1 MHILD
6 LFEKIRATNKK
17 SEKIAILSAN
27 KDLPHLKDVIYLAH
41 SPRVKFYIKAIPD
54 YKSSEPWSPALNPNF
69 NFSLSRLKDIQ
80 DRITTGS
87 EAIKRLK
94 EILEVVSPQHA
105 EIIKLIIGKD
115 LKIGM
120 DSSINE
126 VFPGLI
132 EESPYQGASSYSKS
146 KFLKLF
152 ENAKKDDAY
161 PYVVSQIKA
170 DGTYRNAILS
180 DGDIILE
187 SRQGE
192 LSYFPEDIPLYN
204 DLYEIMG
211 IFQNHVVTGE
221 LVLSCE
227 PDRPKANGIITSIM
241 KYYQD
246 LMVRPEKESIAIL
259 KKFEEKHGEID
270 KYLQALEMHVWDL
283 IPADDFVNGS
293 CNTPYETRF
302 DQISCAISELY
313 LSHVSHVK
321 VVETRHAQTPEQALE
336 HYSSAQARGLEG
348 TIVKSASAGWKSG
361 KPTYQVKLKLE
372 MELDLKIVG
381 FKYGTPG
388 TKNEDWISVIE
399 LESSCGKLSTA
410 PGGMKEDLMK
420 YVTANMDKLK
430 GTIVS
435 IKCNGITNTAKGYST
450 MHPSI
455 VELRTDKKI
464 ANSLDECLE
473 IEKSVKTLT
482 K

>member
-17 SEKIAILSAN
+17 SEKIALLSAN
-27 KDLPHLKDVIYLAH
+27 KDLPFLEKVIYLAH
-41 SPRVKFYIKAIPD
+41 SPRVKFYIKAIPT
-54 YKSSEPWSPALNPNF
+54 YKPSESLTGF
-69 NFSLSRLKDIQ
+69 NIGFAIKGLRDIQ
-80 DRITTGS
+80 DRIITGS
-87 EAIKRLK
+87 EAIKRL
-94 EILEVVSPQHA
+94 EGMLECLLPQDAQILE
-105 EIIKLIIGKD
+105 LIIGKN

-126 VFPGLI
+126 VYPGLI

-161 PYVVSQIKA
+161 PYVISQIKA

-180 DGDIILE
+180 NGDIILE

-192 LSYFPEDIPLYN
+192 LSYFPEGIPLYD
-204 DLYEIMG
+204 DLREIMG
-211 IFQNHVVTGE
+211 IYNQHVVTGE

-246 LMVRPEKESIAIL
+246 LESRSDKENAVIL
-259 KKFEEKHGEID
+259 KKFEEKHGSMHD
-270 KYLQALEMHVWDL
+270 YLQTLEIHVWDL

-302 DQISCAISELY
+302 DQISWAISELY
-313 LSHVSHVK
+313 LSHIK
-321 VVETRHAQTPEQALE
+321 IVETKHVQTPEQALE
-336 HYSSAQARGLEG
+336 HYTSAQARGLEG

-372 MELDLKIVG
+372 MELDLMIVG

-388 TKNEDWISVIE
+388 TKNEDWISVLE

-420 YVTANMDKLK
+420 YITANMDKLK
-430 GTIVS
+430 ETIVS

-464 ANSLDECLE
+464 ANSLEECLE

>member
-6 LFEKIRATNKK
+6 LLEKIRATNKK
-17 SEKIAILSAN
+17 SEKIALLSAN
-27 KDLPHLKDVIYLAH
+27 KDLPFLKKVIYLAH
-41 SPRVKFYIKAIPD
+41 SPRVKFYIKAIPTYECLEIPAFSNID
-54 YKSSEPWSPALNPNF
+54 FALKSLENIQNRVITGSAAIE
-69 NFSLSRLKDIQ
+69 RLKDTLSILSSQ
-80 DRITTGS
+80 D
-87 EAIKRLK
+87 
-94 EILEVVSPQHA
+94 A
-105 EIIKLIIGKD
+105 EIIKLIIGKN

-126 VFPGLI
+126 VYPGLI
-132 EESPYQGASSYSKS
+132 EESPYQGASSYSKA

-152 ENAKKDDAY
+152 ENARKDDDY
-161 PYVVSQIKA
+161 PYVISQIKA

-192 LSYFPEDIPLYN
+192 LSYFPEDIPLYD
-204 DLYEIMG
+204 DLHEIMG
-211 IFQNHVVTGE
+211 IFNQHVVTGE

-241 KYYQD
+241 KYCQD
-246 LMVRPEKESIAIL
+246 LESRPDKENSDIL
-259 KKFEEKHGEID
+259 KKFEEKHGNMGV
-270 KYLQALEMHVWDL
+270 YLQALEMHVWDL
-283 IPADDFVNGS
+283 IPADNFVNGS

-302 DQISCAISELY
+302 DQISYAISELG
-313 LSHVSHVK
+313 LTHVK
-321 VVETRHAQTPEQALE
+321 VVETKHVQTPEQALE

-388 TKNEDWISVIE
+388 TKNEDWISVLE

-420 YVTANMDKLK
+420 YVTTNMDKLK
-430 GTIVS
+430 GTVVS
-435 IKCNGITNTAKGYST
+435 IKCNGITNTVKGYST

-464 ANSLDECLE
+464 ANSLEECLE

>member
-6 LFEKIRATNKK
+6 LFKKIRATNKK

-41 SPRVKFYIKAIPD
+41 SPRVKFYIKAIPT
-54 YKSSEPWSPALNPNF
+54 YKSSGIISGLVSNYD
-69 NFSLSRLKDIQ
+69 FSLKRLKDIQ
-80 DRITTGS
+80 DRVVTGS
-87 EAIKRLK
+87 EAVKRLK
-94 EILEVVSPQHA
+94 ELLETVSPEHA
-105 EIIKLIIGKD
+105 KVLELIIGKD

-132 EESPYQGASSYSKS
+132 EESPYQGASSYSAS

-161 PYVVSQIKA
+161 PYVISQIKA

-192 LSYFPEDIPLYN
+192 LSYFPEDIPLYS

-246 LMVRPEKESIAIL
+246 LEARPEKESIAIL

-283 IPADDFVNGS
+283 IPSDDFVNGICS
-293 CNTPYETRF
+293 NPYELRL
-302 DQISCAISELY
+302 DLISCAILGLA
-313 LSHVSHVK
+313 LSHIK
-321 VVETRHAQTPEQALE
+321 AVETRHVQTPEQALE

-388 TKNEDWISVIE
+388 TKNEDWISVLE

-410 PGGMKEDLMK
+410 PGGMKEDTMK
-420 YVTANMDKLK
+420 YVTANMDRLK

-464 ANSLDECLE
+464 ANSLEECLA

>member
-17 SEKIAILSAN
+17 SEKIALLSAN
-27 KDLPHLKDVIYLAH
+27 KDLPFLKDVIYLAH
-41 SPRVKFYIKAIPD
+41 SPRVKFYIRAIPA
-54 YKSSEPWSPALNPNF
+54 YKTGKRLGMDLSFALIY
-69 NFSLSRLKDIQ
+69 LKDI
-80 DRITTGS
+80 RSRAITGS
-87 EAIKRLK
+87 EAIERFK
-94 EILEVVSPQHA
+94 EILEATSLQDA
-105 EIIKLIIGKD
+105 EIIKLIIGKN

-126 VFPGLI
+126 VYPELI

-161 PYVVSQIKA
+161 PYVISQIKA

-192 LSYFPEDIPLYN
+192 LSYFPEGIPLYD
-204 DLYEIMG
+204 DLREIMG
-211 IFQNHVVTGE
+211 IYNQCVVTGE

-246 LMVRPEKESIAIL
+246 LESRPDKENFGIL
-259 KKFEEKHGEID
+259 KKFEEKHGNMGV
-270 KYLQALEMHVWDL
+270 YLQALEMHVWDL
-283 IPADDFVNGS
+283 IPADNFVNGS

-302 DQISCAISELY
+302 DQISYAISALG
-313 LSHVSHVK
+313 LTHVK
-321 VVETRHAQTPEQALE
+321 VVETKHVQTPEQALE

-388 TKNEDWISVIE
+388 TKNEDWISVLE

-464 ANSLDECLE
+464 ANSLEECLE

>member
-17 SEKIAILSAN
+17 SEKIALLSAN
-27 KDLPHLKDVIYLAH
+27 KNLPFLEKVIYLAH
-41 SPRVKFYIKAIPD
+41 SPRVKFYIKAIPA
-54 YKSSEPWSPALNPNF
+54 YQSSGITSGLVSNYD
-69 NFSLSRLKDIQ
+69 FSLKRLKDIQ
-80 DRITTGS
+80 DRVVTGS
-87 EAIKRLK
+87 EAIKSLK
-94 EILEVVSPQHA
+94 ELLETVSPEHA
-105 EIIKLIIGKD
+105 KVLELIIGKN

-126 VFPGLI
+126 VYPGLI

-152 ENAKKDDAY
+152 ENVKKDDAY
-161 PYVVSQIKA
+161 PYVISQIKA

-192 LSYFPEDIPLYN
+192 LSYFPEGIPLYY
-204 DLYEIMG
+204 DLREIMG
-211 IFQNHVVTGE
+211 IYNQCVVTGE

-246 LMVRPEKESIAIL
+246 LESRPDKENSGIL
-259 KKFEEKHGEID
+259 KKFEEKHGNMGV
-270 KYLQALEMHVWDL
+270 YLQALEMHVWDL
-283 IPADDFVNGS
+283 IPADNFVNGS

-302 DQISCAISELY
+302 DQISYAISALG
-313 LSHVSHVK
+313 LTHVK
-321 VVETRHAQTPEQALE
+321 VVETKHVQTPEQALE

-388 TKNEDWISVIE
+388 TKNEDWISVLE

-455 VELRTDKKI
+455 VELRTDKKT
-464 ANSLDECLE
+464 ANSLEECLA

>member
-1 MHILD
+1 MHILN

-17 SEKIAILSAN
+17 SEKIALLSAN
-27 KDLPHLKDVIYLAH
+27 KDLPYLENVIYFAH
-41 SPRVKFYIKAIPD
+41 SPRMKFYIKTIPA
-54 YKSSEPWSPALNPNF
+54 YISSTELTGPDLNFALR
-69 NFSLSRLKDIQ
+69 LLKDIYE
-80 DRITTGS
+80 RVSTGS
-87 EAIKRLK
+87 EAIRRLTDL
-94 EILEVVSPQHA
+94 LEALLPQDA

-126 VFPGLI
+126 VFPDLI

-152 ENAKKDDAY
+152 ENAKKDDDY

-211 IFQNHVVTGE
+211 MFQNHVVTGE

-246 LMVRPEKESIAIL
+246 SETRSDKENLIIL
-259 KKFEEKHGEID
+259 KKFEEKHGIMYT
-270 KYLQALEMHVWDL
+270 YLQALEMHVWDL
-283 IPADDFVNGS
+283 IPSDDFVNGICTS
-293 CNTPYETRF
+293 PYELRF
-302 DQISCAISELY
+302 DLISWSITALG
-313 LSHVSHVK
+313 LSHVK
-321 VVETRHAQTPEQALE
+321 VVETKHVQTPEQALE
-336 HYSSAQARGLEG
+336 HYISAQARGLEG

-388 TKNEDWISVIE
+388 TKNEDWISVLE

-435 IKCNGITNTAKGYST
+435 IKCNGTTNTAKGYST

-455 VELRTDKKI
+455 VELRFDKKI
-464 ANSLDECLE
+464 ANSLEECLE

>member
-17 SEKIAILSAN
+17 SEKIALLLAN
-27 KDLPHLKDVIYLAH
+27 KDLPFLKKVIYLAH
-41 SPRVKFYIKAIPD
+41 SPRVKFYIKAIPTYECSEILAFSNID
-54 YKSSEPWSPALNPNF
+54 FALKSLENIQNRVITGSAAIE
-69 NFSLSRLKDIQ
+69 RLKDTLSILSSQ
-80 DRITTGS
+80 D
-87 EAIKRLK
+87 
-94 EILEVVSPQHA
+94 A
-105 EIIKLIIGKD
+105 EIIKLIIGKN

-126 VFPGLI
+126 VYPGLI
-132 EESPYQGASSYSKS
+132 EESPYQGASSYSKA

-152 ENAKKDDAY
+152 ENAKKKDDVY
-161 PYVVSQIKA
+161 SYVISQIKA

-192 LSYFPEDIPLYN
+192 LSYFPEDTPLYD
-204 DLYEIMG
+204 DLREIMG
-211 IFQNHVVTGE
+211 IFNQCVVTGE

-246 LMVRPEKESIAIL
+246 LESRPDKENSGIL
-259 KKFEEKHGEID
+259 KKFEEKHGNMD
-270 KYLQALEMHVWDL
+270 VYLQALEMHVWDL

-293 CNTPYETRF
+293 CSTPYETRF
-302 DQISCAISELY
+302 DLISCAISALG
-313 LSHVSHVK
+313 LTHVK
-321 VVETRHAQTPEQALE
+321 VVETKHVQTPEQALE

-388 TKNEDWISVIE
+388 TKNEDWISVLE

-420 YVTANMDKLK
+420 YVTANMDTLK

>member
-17 SEKIAILSAN
+17 SEKIALLSAN
-27 KDLPHLKDVIYLAH
+27 KDLPFLKDLIYLAH
-41 SPRVKFYIKAIPD
+41 SPRIKFYIKAIPD
-54 YKSSEPWSPALNPNF
+54 YLPSEDLTGPDLAFALR
-69 NFSLSRLKDIQ
+69 LLKDIYK
-80 DRITTGS
+80 RVSTGS
-87 EAIKRLK
+87 EAIRRLAQL
-94 EILEVVSPQHA
+94 LELLLPKDA

-126 VFPGLI
+126 VYPGLI
-132 EESPYQGASSYSKS
+132 EESPYQGASSYSKA

-152 ENAKKDDAY
+152 ENAKKDDEAY
-161 PYVVSQIKA
+161 PYVISQIKA

-192 LSYFPEDIPLYN
+192 LSYFPEDIPLYD
-204 DLYEIMG
+204 DLYRIMEV
-211 IFQNHVVTGE
+211 FQNHVVTGE

-270 KYLQALEMHVWDL
+270 KYLQALEIHAWDL
-283 IPADDFVNGS
+283 ISADDFVNGS

-302 DQISCAISELY
+302 DLISCAISELC
-313 LSHVSHVK
+313 LSHIK
-321 VVETRHAQTPEQALE
+321 IVETKHVQTPEQALE
-336 HYSSAQARGLEG
+336 HYSSAQSRGLEG

-388 TKNEDWISVIE
+388 TKNEDWISVLE

-455 VELRTDKKI
+455 VELRTDKKT
-464 ANSLDECLE
+464 ANSLEECLA

>member
-17 SEKIAILSAN
+17 SEKIALLLAN
-27 KDLPHLKDVIYLAH
+27 KDLPFLKKVIYLAH
-41 SPRVKFYIKAIPD
+41 SPRVKFYIKAIPTYECSEILAFSNID
-54 YKSSEPWSPALNPNF
+54 FALKSLENIQNRVITGSAAIE
-69 NFSLSRLKDIQ
+69 RLKDTLSILSSQ
-80 DRITTGS
+80 D
-87 EAIKRLK
+87 
-94 EILEVVSPQHA
+94 A
-105 EIIKLIIGKD
+105 EIIKLIIGKN

-126 VFPGLI
+126 VFPDLM

-161 PYVVSQIKA
+161 PYVISQIKA

-192 LSYFPEDIPLYN
+192 LSYFPEGIPLYD
-204 DLYEIMG
+204 DLHEIMG
-211 IFQNHVVTGE
+211 IFNQYVVTGE

-246 LMVRPEKESIAIL
+246 LESRSGKENSGIL
-259 KKFEEKHGEID
+259 KKFEEKHGNMNV
-270 KYLQALEMHVWDL
+270 YLQALEMHVWDL

-302 DQISCAISELY
+302 DQISCAISELG
-313 LSHVSHVK
+313 LTHVK
-321 VVETRHAQTPEQALE
+321 VVETKHVQTPEQALE
-336 HYSSAQARGLEG
+336 HYSSAQVRGLEG

-388 TKNEDWISVIE
+388 TKNEDWISVLE

-455 VELRTDKKI
+455 VELRTDKKT
-464 ANSLDECLE
+464 ANSLEECLA

>member
-27 KDLPHLKDVIYLAH
+27 KDLPFLKDVIYLAH
-41 SPRVKFYIKAIPD
+41 SPRVKFYIKAIPT
-54 YKSSEPWSPALNPNF
+54 YWPSEDLTGPDLTFALR
-69 NFSLSRLKDIQ
+69 LLKDIYK
-80 DRITTGS
+80 RVSTGS
-87 EAIKRLK
+87 EAIRRLTDL
-94 EILEVVSPQHA
+94 LEALLHKDA

-132 EESPYQGASSYSKS
+132 EESSYQGASSYSKA

-152 ENAKKDDAY
+152 ENAEKDEAY
-161 PYVVSQIKA
+161 PYVISQIKA

-180 DGDIILE
+180 NGDIILE

-246 LMVRPEKESIAIL
+246 LGTRPEKESIAIL
-259 KKFEEKHGEID
+259 KKFEEKHGAMLA
-270 KYLQALEMHVWDL
+270 YLEALEMHVWDL

-293 CNTPYETRF
+293 CSNPYELRF
-302 DQISCAISELY
+302 DLIYSTIQELK
-313 LSHVSHVK
+313 LGHIRP
-321 VVETRHAQTPEQALE
+321 VETRNVQTPEKALE
-336 HYSSAQARGLEG
+336 HYYSAQARGLEG

-361 KPTYQVKLKLE
+361 KPIYQVKLKLE
-372 MELDLKIVG
+372 MELDLEIVG

-388 TKNEDWISVIE
+388 TKNEDWISVLE
-399 LESSCGKLSTA
+399 LKSSCGKLSTA

-420 YVTANMDKLK
+420 YVTANMDKLR

-435 IKCNGITNTAKGYST
+435 IKCNGVTQTDKGFST

-455 VELRTDKKI
+455 VELRADKKI
-464 ANSLDECLE
+464 ANSLEECLA
-473 IEKSVKTLT
+473 IEKAVKTLT

>member
-17 SEKIAILSAN
+17 SEKIALLSAN
-27 KDLPHLKDVIYLAH
+27 KDLPYLKDVIYLAH
-41 SPRVKFYIKAIPD
+41 SPRVKFYIKAIPA
-54 YKSSEPWSPALNPNF
+54 YQSSGITSGLVSNYD
-69 NFSLSRLKDIQ
+69 FSLKRLKDIQ
-80 DRITTGS
+80 DRVVTGS
-87 EAIKRLK
+87 EAIKSLK
-94 EILEVVSPQHA
+94 ELLETVSPEHA
-105 EIIKLIIGKD
+105 KVLELIIGKN

-126 VFPGLI
+126 VYPGLI

-161 PYVVSQIKA
+161 PYAISQIKA

-192 LSYFPEDIPLYN
+192 LSYFPEDIPLYY
-204 DLYEIMG
+204 DLREIMG
-211 IFQNHVVTGE
+211 IYNQCVVTGE

-246 LMVRPEKESIAIL
+246 LESRPDKENSGIL
-259 KKFEEKHGEID
+259 KKFEEKHGNMGV
-270 KYLQALEMHVWDL
+270 YLQALEMHVWDL
-283 IPADDFVNGS
+283 IPADNFVNGS

-302 DQISCAISELY
+302 DQISYAISALG
-313 LSHVSHVK
+313 LTHVK
-321 VVETRHAQTPEQALE
+321 VVETKHVQTPEQALE

-388 TKNEDWISVIE
+388 TKNEDWISVLE

-464 ANSLDECLE
+464 ANSLEECLA

>member
-6 LFEKIRATNKK
+6 LFNKIRATNKK
-17 SEKIAILSAN
+17 SEKIALLSAN
-27 KDLPHLKDVIYLAH
+27 KDLPYLKNVIYLAH
-41 SPRVKFYIKAIPD
+41 SPRVKFYIKAIPA
-54 YKSSEPWSPALNPNF
+54 YQSSGITSGLVSNYD
-69 NFSLSRLKDIQ
+69 FSLKKLKAIQ
-80 DRITTGS
+80 DRVVTGS
-87 EAIKRLK
+87 EAIKSFK
-94 EILEVVSPQHA
+94 ELLETVSPEHA
-105 EIIKLIIGKD
+105 KVLELIIGKN

-126 VFPGLI
+126 VYPGLI

-161 PYVVSQIKA
+161 PYVISQIKA

-192 LSYFPEDIPLYN
+192 LSYFPEGIPLYY
-204 DLYEIMG
+204 DLREIMG
-211 IFQNHVVTGE
+211 IYNQCVVTGE

-227 PDRPKANGIITSIM
+227 PDRPKANGIIMSIM

-246 LMVRPEKESIAIL
+246 LESRTDKENSGIL
-259 KKFEEKHGEID
+259 KKFEEKHGNMGV
-270 KYLQALEMHVWDL
+270 YLQALEMHVWDL
-283 IPADDFVNGS
+283 IPADNFVNGS

-302 DQISCAISELY
+302 DQISYAISALG
-313 LSHVSHVK
+313 LTHVK
-321 VVETRHAQTPEQALE
+321 VVETKHVQTPEQALE

-388 TKNEDWISVIE
+388 TKNEDWISVLE

-455 VELRTDKKI
+455 VELRADKKT
-464 ANSLDECLE
+464 ANSLEECLA
-473 IEKSVKTLT
+473 IEKAVKTLT

>member
-17 SEKIAILSAN
+17 SEKIALLSAN
-27 KDLPHLKDVIYLAH
+27 KDLPFLKKVIYLAH
-41 SPRVKFYIKAIPD
+41 SPRVKFYIKAIPTYECLEIPAFSNID
-54 YKSSEPWSPALNPNF
+54 FALKSLEN
-69 NFSLSRLKDIQ
+69 I
-80 DRITTGS
+80 IITGS
-87 EAIKRLK
+87 EAIKRL
-94 EILEVVSPQHA
+94 EGMLECLLPQDAQILE
-105 EIIKLIIGKD
+105 LIIGKN

-126 VFPGLI
+126 VYPGLI

-152 ENAKKDDAY
+152 ENAQKDDAY
-161 PYVVSQIKA
+161 PYVISQIKA

-180 DGDIILE
+180 NGDIILE

-192 LSYFPEDIPLYN
+192 LSYFPEGIPLYD
-204 DLYEIMG
+204 DLREIMG
-211 IFQNHVVTGE
+211 IYNRHVVTGE

-246 LMVRPEKESIAIL
+246 LESRSDKENAVIL
-259 KKFEEKHGEID
+259 KKFEEKHGSMHD
-270 KYLQALEMHVWDL
+270 YLQTLEIHVWDL

-302 DQISCAISELY
+302 DQISYAISELY
-313 LSHVSHVK
+313 LSHIK
-321 VVETRHAQTPEQALE
+321 IVETKHVQTPEQALE
-336 HYSSAQARGLEG
+336 HYTSAQARGLEG

-388 TKNEDWISVIE
+388 TKNEDWISVLE

-420 YVTANMDKLK
+420 YITANMDKLK
-430 GTIVS
+430 ETIVS

>member
-17 SEKIAILSAN
+17 SEKIALLLAN
-27 KDLPHLKDVIYLAH
+27 KDLPFLKDVVYLAH
-41 SPRVKFYIKAIPD
+41 SPRVKFYIKAIPAYECLEIPAFSNID
-54 YKSSEPWSPALNPNF
+54 FALKSLEN
-69 NFSLSRLKDIQ
+69 IQ
-80 DRITTGS
+80 NRVITGS
-87 EAIKRLK
+87 AAIERLNY
-94 EILEVVSPQHA
+94 ILSILSSQDA
-105 EIIKLIIGKD
+105 EIIKLIIGKN

-126 VFPGLI
+126 VYPGLI

-161 PYVVSQIKA
+161 PYVISQIKA

-192 LSYFPEDIPLYN
+192 LSYFPEDTPLYD
-204 DLYEIMG
+204 DLREIMG
-211 IFQNHVVTGE
+211 IFNQCVVTGE

-246 LMVRPEKESIAIL
+246 LESRPDKENSGIL
-259 KKFEEKHGEID
+259 KKFEEKHGNMD
-270 KYLQALEMHVWDL
+270 VYLQALEMHVWDL

-302 DQISCAISELY
+302 DQISCAISELG
-313 LSHVSHVK
+313 LTHVK
-321 VVETRHAQTPEQALE
+321 VVETKHVQTPEQALE
-336 HYSSAQARGLEG
+336 HYSSAQVRGLEG

-388 TKNEDWISVIE
+388 TKNEDWISVLE

-420 YVTANMDKLK
+420 YVTANMDTLK

>member
-6 LFEKIRATNKK
+6 LFEKIRATNRK

-41 SPRVKFYIKAIPD
+41 SPRVKFYIKAIPA
-54 YKSSEPWSPALNPNF
+54 YKSSESLTGF
-69 NFSLSRLKDIQ
+69 NIGFAIKGLRDIQ
-80 DRITTGS
+80 DRIITGS
-87 EAIKRLK
+87 EAIKRL
-94 EILEVVSPQHA
+94 EGMLECLLPQDAQILE
-105 EIIKLIIGKD
+105 LIIGKN

-126 VFPGLI
+126 VYPGLI

-161 PYVVSQIKA
+161 PYVISQIKA

-192 LSYFPEDIPLYN
+192 LSYFPEDIPLYD
-204 DLYEIMG
+204 DLHEIMG
-211 IFQNHVVTGE
+211 IFNQDVVTGE

-246 LMVRPEKESIAIL
+246 LESRPDKENSGIL
-259 KKFEEKHGEID
+259 KKFEEKHGNMGV
-270 KYLQALEMHVWDL
+270 YLQALEMHVWDL
-283 IPADDFVNGS
+283 IPADNFVNGS

-302 DQISCAISELY
+302 DQISYAISALG
-313 LSHVSHVK
+313 LTHVK
-321 VVETRHAQTPEQALE
+321 VVETKHVQTPEQALE

-388 TKNEDWISVIE
+388 TKNEDWISVLE

-420 YVTANMDKLK
+420 CVTANMDKLK

-455 VELRTDKKI
+455 VELRTDKKT
-464 ANSLDECLE
+464 ANSLEECLT

>member
-17 SEKIAILSAN
+17 SEKIALLSAN
-27 KDLPHLKDVIYLAH
+27 KYLPFLEKVIYLAH
-41 SPRVKFYIKAIPD
+41 SPRVKFYIKTIPAYKPSESLTGFNIGFAI
-54 YKSSEPWSPALNPNF
+54 KGL
-69 NFSLSRLKDIQ
+69 RDIQ
-80 DRITTGS
+80 DRIITGS
-87 EAIKRLK
+87 EAIKRL
-94 EILEVVSPQHA
+94 EYMLECLLPRDAQILE
-105 EIIKLIIGKD
+105 LIIGKN

-126 VFPGLI
+126 VYPGLI
-132 EESPYQGASSYSKS
+132 EESPYQGASSYSKA

-161 PYVVSQIKA
+161 PYVISQIKA

-192 LSYFPEDIPLYN
+192 LSYFPEGIPLYY
-204 DLYEIMG
+204 DLREIMG
-211 IFQNHVVTGE
+211 IYNQCVVTGE

-246 LMVRPEKESIAIL
+246 LESRPDKENSGIL
-259 KKFEEKHGEID
+259 KKFEEKHGNMGV
-270 KYLQALEMHVWDL
+270 YLQALEMHVWDL

-302 DQISCAISELY
+302 DQVSYAISELG
-313 LSHVSHVK
+313 LTHVK
-321 VVETRHAQTPEQALE
+321 VVETKHVQTPEQALE
-336 HYSSAQARGLEG
+336 HYSSAQVRGLEG

-388 TKNEDWISVIE
+388 TKNEDWISVLE

-464 ANSLDECLE
+464 ANSLEECLE

>member
-17 SEKIAILSAN
+17 SEKIALLSAN
-27 KDLPHLKDVIYLAH
+27 KDLPFLKKIIYLAH
-41 SPRVKFYIKAIPD
+41 SPRVKFYIKAIPTYECSEIPAFSNID
-54 YKSSEPWSPALNPNF
+54 FALKSLENIQNRVITGSAAIE
-69 NFSLSRLKDIQ
+69 RLKDTLSILSSQ
-80 DRITTGS
+80 D
-87 EAIKRLK
+87 
-94 EILEVVSPQHA
+94 A
-105 EIIKLIIGKD
+105 EIIKLIIGKN

-126 VFPGLI
+126 VYPGLI

-161 PYVVSQIKA
+161 PYVISQIKA

-192 LSYFPEDIPLYN
+192 LSYFPEGIPLYD
-204 DLYEIMG
+204 DLREIMG
-211 IFQNHVVTGE
+211 IHNQHVVTGE

-246 LMVRPEKESIAIL
+246 LRVRSAKESIAIL
-259 KKFEEKHGEID
+259 KKFEEKHGKMD

-293 CNTPYETRF
+293 CSTPYETRF
-302 DQISCAISELY
+302 DLISCAISELHI
-313 LSHVSHVK
+313 SHIK
-321 VVETRHAQTPEQALE
+321 IVETKHVQTPEQALE

-381 FKYGTPG
+381 FKYGTSG
-388 TKNEDWISVIE
+388 TKNEDWISVLE

-420 YVTANMDKLK
+420 YITANMDKLQ

>member
-17 SEKIAILSAN
+17 SEKIALLSAH

-41 SPRVKFYIKAIPD
+41 SPRVKFYIKAIPAH
-54 YKSSEPWSPALNPNF
+54 KSSEDTTG
-69 NFSLSRLKDIQ
+69 FSLGFAIKGLRDIQ
-80 DRITTGS
+80 DRIITGS
-87 EAIKRLK
+87 EAIKRLEDIL
-94 EILEVVSPQHA
+94 EILLPQDA

-152 ENAKKDDAY
+152 ENAKKDAAY
-161 PYVVSQIKA
+161 PYVISQIKA

-180 DGDIILE
+180 NGDIILE

-192 LSYFPEDIPLYN
+192 LSYFPENIPLYE
-204 DLYEIMG
+204 DLREIME

-221 LVLSCE
+221 LVLANE

-246 LMVRPEKESIAIL
+246 LSTRSDKENSAIY
-259 KKFEEKHGEID
+259 KKFTEKHGD
-270 KYLQALEMHVWDL
+270 MVDYLEALEMHVWDL

-293 CNTPYETRF
+293 CSNPYEARF
-302 DQISCAISELY
+302 DLI
-313 LSHVSHVK
+313 LSTIEQLGLTNIK
-321 VVETRHAQTPEQALE
+321 VVETKNVQTPEQALE

-388 TKNEDWISVIE
+388 TKNEDWISVLE

-430 GTIVS
+430 GTIVA

-464 ANSLDECLE
+464 ANSLNECLE

>member
-17 SEKIAILSAN
+17 SEKITLLSAN
-27 KDLPHLKDVIYLAH
+27 KDLPFLKDVIYLAH
-41 SPRVKFYIKAIPD
+41 SPRVKFYIRAIPA
-54 YKSSEPWSPALNPNF
+54 YKTGKRLGMDLSFALVY
-69 NFSLSRLKDIQ
+69 LKDI
-80 DRITTGS
+80 RSRAITGS
-87 EAIKRLK
+87 EAIERFK
-94 EILEVVSPQHA
+94 EILEATSLQDA
-105 EIIKLIIGKD
+105 EIIKLIIGKN

-120 DSSINE
+120 DSSIDE

-161 PYVVSQIKA
+161 PYVISQIKA

-192 LSYFPEDIPLYN
+192 LSYFPEDIPLYD
-204 DLYEIMG
+204 DLHEIMG
-211 IFQNHVVTGE
+211 IFNQYVVTGE

-246 LMVRPEKESIAIL
+246 LESRSDKENAVIL
-259 KKFEEKHGEID
+259 KKFEEKHGSMQA
-270 KYLQALEMHVWDL
+270 YLQALEMHVWDL

-302 DQISCAISELY
+302 DQISCAISAIGLT
-313 LSHVSHVK
+313 HVK
-321 VVETRHAQTPEQALE
+321 VVETKHVQTPEQALE

-388 TKNEDWISVIE
+388 TKNEDWISVLE

>member
-17 SEKIAILSAN
+17 SEKITLLSAN

-41 SPRVKFYIKAIPD
+41 SPRVKFYIKAIPT
-54 YKSSEPWSPALNPNF
+54 YESSEDGLSGFTISFALKGLRDIQDRVVTG
-69 NFSLSRLKDIQ
+69 STAIERLKDIL
-80 DRITTGS
+80 
-87 EAIKRLK
+87 EATLPKD
-94 EILEVVSPQHA
+94 A

-120 DSSINE
+120 DSSIDE

-161 PYVVSQIKA
+161 PYVISQIKA

-259 KKFEEKHGEID
+259 KKFEEKHGEMD
-270 KYLQALEMHVWDL
+270 KYLPALEMHVWDL
-283 IPADDFVNGS
+283 IPSDDFVNGICS
-293 CNTPYETRF
+293 NPYELRF
-302 DQISCAISELY
+302 DLISCAIAELG
-313 LSHVSHVK
+313 LTHVK
-321 VVETRHAQTPEQALE
+321 VVETKHVQTPKQALE

-381 FKYGTPG
+381 FKYGTIG
-388 TKNEDWISVIE
+388 TKNENWISVLE

-410 PGGMKEDLMK
+410 PGGMKEDMMK
-420 YVTANMDKLK
+420 YVTTNMDKLK

-435 IKCNGITNTAKGYST
+435 IKCNGITDTAKGYST

-464 ANSLDECLE
+464 ANSLEECLA

>member
-17 SEKIAILSAN
+17 SEKITLLSAN
-27 KDLPHLKDVIYLAH
+27 KDLPFLKDVIYLAH
-41 SPRVKFYIKAIPD
+41 SPRVKFYIRAIPA
-54 YKSSEPWSPALNPNF
+54 YKTGKRLGMDLSFALVY
-69 NFSLSRLKDIQ
+69 LKDI
-80 DRITTGS
+80 RSRAITGS
-87 EAIKRLK
+87 EAIERFK
-94 EILEVVSPQHA
+94 EILEATSLQDA
-105 EIIKLIIGKD
+105 EIIKLIIGKN

-126 VFPGLI
+126 VYPGLI

-161 PYVVSQIKA
+161 PYVISQIKA

-192 LSYFPEDIPLYN
+192 LSYFPEDIPLYD
-204 DLYEIMG
+204 DLHEIMG
-211 IFQNHVVTGE
+211 IFNQYVVTGE

-246 LMVRPEKESIAIL
+246 LESRPDKENSGIL
-259 KKFEEKHGEID
+259 KKFEEKHGNMGV
-270 KYLQALEMHVWDL
+270 YLQALEMHVWDL

-302 DQISCAISELY
+302 DQISCAISAIGLT
-313 LSHVSHVK
+313 HVK
-321 VVETRHAQTPEQALE
+321 VVETKHVQTPEQALE

-388 TKNEDWISVIE
+388 TKNEDWISVLE

>member
-17 SEKIAILSAN
+17 SEKIALLSAN
-27 KDLPHLKDVIYLAH
+27 KDLPFLKKIIYLAH
-41 SPRVKFYIKAIPD
+41 SPRVKFYIKAIPTYECSEIPAFSNID
-54 YKSSEPWSPALNPNF
+54 FALKSLENIQNRVITESAAIE
-69 NFSLSRLKDIQ
+69 RLKDTLSILSSQ
-80 DRITTGS
+80 D
-87 EAIKRLK
+87 
-94 EILEVVSPQHA
+94 A
-105 EIIKLIIGKD
+105 EIIKLIIGKN

-126 VFPGLI
+126 VYPGLI

-161 PYVVSQIKA
+161 PYVISQIKA

-192 LSYFPEDIPLYN
+192 LSYFPEGIPLYD
-204 DLYEIMG
+204 DLREIMG
-211 IFQNHVVTGE
+211 IHNQHVVTGE
-221 LVLSCE
+221 LGLSCE

-246 LMVRPEKESIAIL
+246 LRVRSAKESIAIL
-259 KKFEEKHGEID
+259 KKFEEKHGKMD

-302 DQISCAISELY
+302 DQISCAISELG
-313 LSHVSHVK
+313 LTHVK
-321 VVETRHAQTPEQALE
+321 VVETKHVQTPEQALE
-336 HYSSAQARGLEG
+336 HYSSAQVRGLEG

-388 TKNEDWISVIE
+388 TKNEDWISVLE

-420 YVTANMDKLK
+420 YVTANMDKLQ

>member
-17 SEKIAILSAN
+17 SEKITLLSAN
-27 KDLPHLKDVIYLAH
+27 KDLPFLKDVIYLAH
-41 SPRVKFYIKAIPD
+41 SPRVKFYIRAIPA
-54 YKSSEPWSPALNPNF
+54 YKTGKRLGMDLSFALIY
-69 NFSLSRLKDIQ
+69 LKDI
-80 DRITTGS
+80 RSRAITGS
-87 EAIKRLK
+87 EAIERFK
-94 EILEVVSPQHA
+94 EILEATSLQDA
-105 EIIKLIIGKD
+105 EIIKLIIGKN

-126 VFPGLI
+126 VYPGLI

-161 PYVVSQIKA
+161 PYVISQIKA

-192 LSYFPEDIPLYN
+192 LSYFPEGIPLYY
-204 DLYEIMG
+204 DLREIMG
-211 IFQNHVVTGE
+211 IYNQCVVTGE

-246 LMVRPEKESIAIL
+246 LESRPDKENSGIL
-259 KKFEEKHGEID
+259 KKFEEKHGNMGV
-270 KYLQALEMHVWDL
+270 YLQALEMHVWDL
-283 IPADDFVNGS
+283 IPADNFVNGS

-302 DQISCAISELY
+302 DQISYAISALG
-313 LSHVSHVK
+313 LTHVK
-321 VVETRHAQTPEQALE
+321 AVETKHVQTPEQALE

-388 TKNEDWISVIE
+388 TKNEDWISVLE

-455 VELRTDKKI
+455 VELRTDKKT
-464 ANSLDECLE
+464 ANSLEECLA

>member
-17 SEKIAILSAN
+17 SEKIALLSAN

-41 SPRVKFYIKAIPD
+41 SPRVKFYIKAIPA
-54 YKSSEPWSPALNPNF
+54 YKYSEILAFSNIGIALK
-69 NFSLSRLKDIQ
+69 SLKDIQ
-80 DRITTGS
+80 NRVITGS
-87 EAIKRLK
+87 AAIERLK
-94 EILEVVSPQHA
+94 DTLSILSLQDA

-152 ENAKKDDAY
+152 ENAKKDDDAY
-161 PYVVSQIKA
+161 PYVISQIKA

-192 LSYFPEDIPLYN
+192 LSYFPEGIPLYY
-204 DLYEIMG
+204 DLREIMG
-211 IFQNHVVTGE
+211 IYDQCVVTGE

-246 LMVRPEKESIAIL
+246 LESRPDKENSGIL
-259 KKFEEKHGEID
+259 KKFEEKHGNMGV
-270 KYLQALEMHVWDL
+270 YLQALEMHVWDL

-293 CNTPYETRF
+293 CNTPYEKRF
-302 DQISCAISELY
+302 DQISYAISELY
-313 LSHVSHVK
+313 LSHIK
-321 VVETRHAQTPEQALE
+321 IVETKYVQTPEQALE

-388 TKNEDWISVIE
+388 TKNEDWISVLE

-420 YVTANMDKLK
+420 SITANMDKLK

-464 ANSLDECLE
+464 ANSLEECLA

>member
-17 SEKIAILSAN
+17 SEKITLLSAN
-27 KDLPHLKDVIYLAH
+27 KDLPHLRDVIYLAH
-41 SPRVKFYIKAIPD
+41 SPRVKFYIKAIPAYD
-54 YKSSEPWSPALNPNF
+54 PLKNLVLYNTL
-69 NFSLSRLKDIQ
+69 SLAILSLRNIK
-80 DRITTGS
+80 DRILTGS
-87 EAIKRLK
+87 AAISVIR
-94 EILEVVSPQHA
+94 EILETVSPQDA

-152 ENAKKDDAY
+152 ENAKKDDDAY
-161 PYVVSQIKA
+161 PYVISQIKA

-192 LSYFPEDIPLYN
+192 LSYFPEDTPLYD
-204 DLYEIMG
+204 DLREIMG
-211 IFQNHVVTGE
+211 IFNQCVVTGE

-246 LMVRPEKESIAIL
+246 LESRPDKENSGIL
-259 KKFEEKHGEID
+259 KKFEEKHGNMGV
-270 KYLQALEMHVWDL
+270 YLQALEMHVWDL
-283 IPADDFVNGS
+283 IPADNFVNGS

-302 DQISCAISELY
+302 DQISYAISALG
-313 LSHVSHVK
+313 LTHVK
-321 VVETRHAQTPEQALE
+321 VVETKHVQTPEQALD

-388 TKNEDWISVIE
+388 TKNEDWISVLE

-464 ANSLDECLE
+464 ANSLEECLA

>member
-17 SEKIAILSAN
+17 SEKIALLSADKN
-27 KDLPHLKDVIYLAH
+27 LPFLKDVIYLAH
-41 SPRVKFYIKAIPD
+41 SPRVKFYIRAIPA
-54 YKSSEPWSPALNPNF
+54 YKTGKRLGMDLSFALIY
-69 NFSLSRLKDIQ
+69 LKDI
-80 DRITTGS
+80 RSRAITGS
-87 EAIKRLK
+87 EAIERFK
-94 EILEVVSPQHA
+94 EILEATSLQDA
-105 EIIKLIIGKD
+105 EIIKLIIGKN

-126 VFPGLI
+126 VYPGLI

-161 PYVVSQIKA
+161 PYVISQIKA

-192 LSYFPEDIPLYN
+192 LSYFPEGIPLYY
-204 DLYEIMG
+204 DLREIMG
-211 IFQNHVVTGE
+211 IYNQCVVTGE

-246 LMVRPEKESIAIL
+246 LESRPDKENSGIL
-259 KKFEEKHGEID
+259 KKFEEKHGNMGV
-270 KYLQALEMHVWDL
+270 YLQALEMHVWDL
-283 IPADDFVNGS
+283 IPADNFVNGS

-302 DQISCAISELY
+302 DQISYAISALG
-313 LSHVSHVK
+313 LTHVK
-321 VVETRHAQTPEQALE
+321 VVETKHVQTPEQALD

-388 TKNEDWISVIE
+388 TKNEDWISVLE
-399 LESSCGKLSTA
+399 LESSCSKLSTA

-464 ANSLDECLE
+464 ANSLEECLA

>member
-6 LFEKIRATNKK
+6 LFDQIRATNKK
-17 SEKIAILSAN
+17 SEKIALLSAN

-41 SPRVKFYIKAIPD
+41 SPRIKFYIKAIPA
-54 YKSSEPWSPALNPNF
+54 YISSEDLTGPDLNFALR
-69 NFSLSRLKDIQ
+69 LLKDIYK
-80 DRITTGS
+80 RISTGS
-87 EAIKRLK
+87 EAIRRLTDL
-94 EILEVVSPQHA
+94 LEALLPQDA

-132 EESPYQGASSYSKS
+132 EESPYQGASSYSKV

-152 ENAKKDDAY
+152 ENTKKERAY
-161 PYVVSQIKA
+161 PYVISQIKA

-192 LSYFPEDIPLYN
+192 LSYFPGDIPLYD
-204 DLYEIMG
+204 DLHEIMG
-211 IFQNHVVTGE
+211 IFNQHVVTGE

-259 KKFEEKHGEID
+259 KKFEEKHGNMND
-270 KYLQALEMHVWDL
+270 YLQTLEMHVWDL
-283 IPADDFVNGS
+283 IPADDFVNGAH
-293 CNTPYETRF
+293 TVPYELRF
-302 DQISCAISELY
+302 DLIASTIQNLG
-313 LSHVSHVK
+313 LTHVK
-321 VVETRHAQTPEQALE
+321 SVETKGCKTPQQALD
-336 HYSSAQARGLEG
+336 HYTSAQARGLEG

-372 MELDLKIVG
+372 MELDLMIVG

-388 TKNEDWISVIE
+388 TKNEDWISVLE
-399 LESSCGKLSTA
+399 LKSSCGKLSTA

-420 YVTANMDKLK
+420 YVTANMDKLR

-435 IKCNGITNTAKGYST
+435 IKCNGITQTDKGFST

-455 VELRTDKKI
+455 VELRADKKI
-464 ANSLDECLE
+464 ANSLEECLA

>member
-17 SEKIAILSAN
+17 SEKIALLSAN
-27 KDLPHLKDVIYLAH
+27 KDLPYLKDVIYLAH
-41 SPRVKFYIKAIPD
+41 SPRVKFYIKAIPA
-54 YKSSEPWSPALNPNF
+54 YQSSGITSGLVSNYD
-69 NFSLSRLKDIQ
+69 FSLKRLKDIQ
-80 DRITTGS
+80 DRVVTGS
-87 EAIKRLK
+87 EAIKSLK
-94 EILEVVSPQHA
+94 ELLETVSPEHA
-105 EIIKLIIGKD
+105 KVLELIIGKN

-126 VFPGLI
+126 VYPGLI

-161 PYVVSQIKA
+161 PYVISQIKA

-192 LSYFPEDIPLYN
+192 LSYFPEGIPLYY
-204 DLYEIMG
+204 DLREIMG
-211 IFQNHVVTGE
+211 IYNQCVVTGE

-246 LMVRPEKESIAIL
+246 LESRPDKENSGIL
-259 KKFEEKHGEID
+259 KKFEEKHGNMGV
-270 KYLQALEMHVWDL
+270 YLQALEMHVWDL
-283 IPADDFVNGS
+283 IPADNFVNGS

-302 DQISCAISELY
+302 DQISYAISALG
-313 LSHVSHVK
+313 LTHVK
-321 VVETRHAQTPEQALE
+321 VVETKHVQTPEQALE

-388 TKNEDWISVIE
+388 TKNEDWISVLE

-464 ANSLDECLE
+464 ANSLEECLE

>member
-17 SEKIAILSAN
+17 SEKIALLLAN
-27 KDLPHLKDVIYLAH
+27 KDLPFLKKVIYLAH
-41 SPRVKFYIKAIPD
+41 SPRVKFYIKAIPTYECSEILAFSNID
-54 YKSSEPWSPALNPNF
+54 FALKSLENIQNRVITGSAAIE
-69 NFSLSRLKDIQ
+69 RLKDTLSILSSQ
-80 DRITTGS
+80 D
-87 EAIKRLK
+87 
-94 EILEVVSPQHA
+94 A
-105 EIIKLIIGKD
+105 EIIKLIIGKN

-126 VFPGLI
+126 VYPGLI
-132 EESPYQGASSYSKS
+132 EESPYQGASSYSKA

-152 ENAKKDDAY
+152 ENAKKKDDVY
-161 PYVVSQIKA
+161 SYVISQIKA

-192 LSYFPEDIPLYN
+192 LSYFPEDTPLYD
-204 DLYEIMG
+204 DLREIMG
-211 IFQNHVVTGE
+211 IFNQCVVTGE

-246 LMVRPEKESIAIL
+246 LESRPDKENSGIL
-259 KKFEEKHGEID
+259 KKFEEKHGNMD
-270 KYLQALEMHVWDL
+270 VYLQALEMHVWDL

-302 DQISCAISELY
+302 DQISCAISELG
-313 LSHVSHVK
+313 LTHVK
-321 VVETRHAQTPEQALE
+321 VVETKHVQTPEQALE
-336 HYSSAQARGLEG
+336 HYSSAQVRGLEG

-388 TKNEDWISVIE
+388 TKNEDWISVLE

-420 YVTANMDKLK
+420 YITANMDTLK

>member
-17 SEKIAILSAN
+17 SEKIALLSADKN
-27 KDLPHLKDVIYLAH
+27 LPFLKDVIYLAH
-41 SPRVKFYIKAIPD
+41 SPRVKFYIRAIPA
-54 YKSSEPWSPALNPNF
+54 YKTGKRLGMDLSFALIY
-69 NFSLSRLKDIQ
+69 LKDI
-80 DRITTGS
+80 RSRAITGS
-87 EAIKRLK
+87 EAIERFK
-94 EILEVVSPQHA
+94 EILEATSLQDA
-105 EIIKLIIGKD
+105 EIIKLIIGKN

-126 VFPGLI
+126 VYPGLI

-161 PYVVSQIKA
+161 PYVISQIKA

-192 LSYFPEDIPLYN
+192 LSYFPEGIPLYY
-204 DLYEIMG
+204 DLREIMG
-211 IFQNHVVTGE
+211 IYNQCVVTGE

-246 LMVRPEKESIAIL
+246 LESRPDKENSGIL
-259 KKFEEKHGEID
+259 KKFEEKHGNMGV
-270 KYLQALEMHVWDL
+270 YLQALEMHVWDL
-283 IPADDFVNGS
+283 IPADNFVNGS

-302 DQISCAISELY
+302 DQISYAISALG
-313 LSHVSHVK
+313 LTHVK
-321 VVETRHAQTPEQALE
+321 VVETKHVQTPEQALE

-388 TKNEDWISVIE
+388 TKNEDWISVLE
-399 LESSCGKLSTA
+399 LESSCSKLSTA

-464 ANSLDECLE
+464 ANSLEECLA

>member
-17 SEKIAILSAN
+17 SEKIALLSAN
-27 KDLPHLKDVIYLAH
+27 KDLPYLKDVIYLAH
-41 SPRVKFYIKAIPD
+41 SPRVKFYIKAIPA
-54 YKSSEPWSPALNPNF
+54 YQSSGITSGLVSNYD
-69 NFSLSRLKDIQ
+69 FSLKRLKDIQ
-80 DRITTGS
+80 DRVVTGS
-87 EAIKRLK
+87 EAIKSLK
-94 EILEVVSPQHA
+94 ELLETVSPEHA
-105 EIIKLIIGKD
+105 KVLELIIGKN

-126 VFPGLI
+126 VYPGLI

-161 PYVVSQIKA
+161 PYVISQIKA

-192 LSYFPEDIPLYN
+192 LSYFPEGIPLYY
-204 DLYEIMG
+204 DLREIME
-211 IFQNHVVTGE
+211 IYNQCVVTGE

-246 LMVRPEKESIAIL
+246 LESRPDKENSGIL
-259 KKFEEKHGEID
+259 KKFEEKHGNMGV
-270 KYLQALEMHVWDL
+270 YLQALEMHVWDL
-283 IPADDFVNGS
+283 IPADNFVNGS

-302 DQISCAISELY
+302 DQISYAISALG
-313 LSHVSHVK
+313 LTHVK
-321 VVETRHAQTPEQALE
+321 VVETKHVQTPEQALE

-388 TKNEDWISVIE
+388 TKNEDWISVLE

-455 VELRTDKKI
+455 VELRTDKKT
-464 ANSLDECLE
+464 ANSLEECFA

>member
-17 SEKIAILSAN
+17 SEKIALLSAN
-27 KDLPHLKDVIYLAH
+27 KDLPYLKNVIYLAH
-41 SPRVKFYIKAIPD
+41 SPRVKFYIKAIPA
-54 YKSSEPWSPALNPNF
+54 YPSSGIRSGLVSNYD
-69 NFSLSRLKDIQ
+69 FSLKRLKDIQ
-80 DRITTGS
+80 DRVVTGS
-87 EAIKRLK
+87 EAIKSFK
-94 EILEVVSPQHA
+94 ELLETVSPEHA
-105 EIIKLIIGKD
+105 KVLELIIGKN

-126 VFPGLI
+126 VYPGLI

-161 PYVVSQIKA
+161 PYVISQIKA

-192 LSYFPEDIPLYN
+192 LSYFPEGIPLYY
-204 DLYEIMG
+204 DLREIMG
-211 IFQNHVVTGE
+211 IYNQCVVTGE

-246 LMVRPEKESIAIL
+246 LESRPDKENSGIL
-259 KKFEEKHGEID
+259 KKFEEKHGNMGV
-270 KYLQALEMHVWDL
+270 YLQALEMHVWDL
-283 IPADDFVNGS
+283 IPADNFVNGS

-302 DQISCAISELY
+302 DQISYAISALG
-313 LSHVSHVK
+313 LTHVK
-321 VVETRHAQTPEQALE
+321 VVETKHVQTPEQALE

-388 TKNEDWISVIE
+388 TKNEDWISVLE

-455 VELRTDKKI
+455 VELRTDKKT
-464 ANSLDECLE
+464 ANSLEECLA

>member
-17 SEKIAILSAN
+17 SEKIALLSAN
-27 KDLPHLKDVIYLAH
+27 KDLPYLKDVIYLAH
-41 SPRVKFYIKAIPD
+41 SPRVKFYIKAIPA
-54 YKSSEPWSPALNPNF
+54 YQSSGITSGLVSNYD
-69 NFSLSRLKDIQ
+69 FSLKRLKDIQ
-80 DRITTGS
+80 DRVVTGS
-87 EAIKRLK
+87 EAIKSLK
-94 EILEVVSPQHA
+94 ELLETVSPEHA
-105 EIIKLIIGKD
+105 KVLELIIGKN

-126 VFPGLI
+126 VYPGLI

-161 PYVVSQIKA
+161 PYVISQIKA

-192 LSYFPEDIPLYN
+192 LSYFPEGIPLYY
-204 DLYEIMG
+204 DLREIMG
-211 IFQNHVVTGE
+211 IYNQCVVTGE

-246 LMVRPEKESIAIL
+246 LESRPDKENSGIL
-259 KKFEEKHGEID
+259 KKFEEKHGNMGV
-270 KYLQALEMHVWDL
+270 YLQALEMHVWDL
-283 IPADDFVNGS
+283 IPADNFVNGS

-302 DQISCAISELY
+302 DQISYAISALG
-313 LSHVSHVK
+313 LTHVK
-321 VVETRHAQTPEQALE
+321 VVETKHVQTPEQALE

-388 TKNEDWISVIE
+388 TKNEDWISVLE

-420 YVTANMDKLK
+420 YITANMDKLK

-435 IKCNGITNTAKGYST
+435 IKYNGITNTAKGYST

-464 ANSLDECLE
+464 SNSLDECLE

>member
-17 SEKIAILSAN
+17 SEKIALLSAN

-41 SPRVKFYIKAIPD
+41 SPRVKFYIKAIPA
-54 YKSSEPWSPALNPNF
+54 YKTGKGLGMDLSFALIY
-69 NFSLSRLKDIQ
+69 LKDI
-80 DRITTGS
+80 RSRAITGS
-87 EAIKRLK
+87 EAIERFK
-94 EILEVVSPQHA
+94 EILEATSLQDA
-105 EIIKLIIGKD
+105 EIIKLIIGKN

-126 VFPGLI
+126 VYPGLI

-161 PYVVSQIKA
+161 PYVISQIKA

-192 LSYFPEDIPLYN
+192 LSYFPEGIPLYY
-204 DLYEIMG
+204 DLREIMG
-211 IFQNHVVTGE
+211 IYNQCVVTGE

-246 LMVRPEKESIAIL
+246 LESRPNKENSGIL
-259 KKFEEKHGEID
+259 KKFEEKHGNMGV
-270 KYLQALEMHVWDL
+270 YLQALEMHVWDL
-283 IPADDFVNGS
+283 IPADNFVNGS
-293 CNTPYETRF
+293 CNTSYETRF
-302 DQISCAISELY
+302 DQISYAISVLG
-313 LSHVSHVK
+313 LTHVK
-321 VVETRHAQTPEQALE
+321 VVETKHVQTPEQALE

-388 TKNEDWISVIE
+388 TKNEDWISVLE

-420 YVTANMDKLK
+420 YVTANIDKLR

-435 IKCNGITNTAKGYST
+435 IKCNGITQTDKGFST

-464 ANSLDECLE
+464 ANSLEECLA

>member
-17 SEKIAILSAN
+17 SEKIALLSAN
-27 KDLPHLKDVIYLAH
+27 KNLPFLEKVIYLAH
-41 SPRVKFYIKAIPD
+41 SPRVKFYIKAIPA
-54 YKSSEPWSPALNPNF
+54 YQSSGITSGLVSNYD
-69 NFSLSRLKDIQ
+69 FSLKRLKDIQ
-80 DRITTGS
+80 DRVVTGS
-87 EAIKRLK
+87 EAIKSLK
-94 EILEVVSPQHA
+94 ELLETVSPEHA
-105 EIIKLIIGKD
+105 KVLELIIGKN

-126 VFPGLI
+126 VYPGLI

-152 ENAKKDDAY
+152 ENVKKDDAY
-161 PYVVSQIKA
+161 PYVISQIKA

-180 DGDIILE
+180 DGDIVLE

-192 LSYFPEDIPLYN
+192 LSYFPEGIPLYY
-204 DLYEIMG
+204 DLREIMG
-211 IFQNHVVTGE
+211 IYNQCVVTGE

-246 LMVRPEKESIAIL
+246 LESRPDKENSGIL
-259 KKFEEKHGEID
+259 KKFEEKHGNMGV
-270 KYLQALEMHVWDL
+270 YLQALEMHVWDL
-283 IPADDFVNGS
+283 IPADNFVNGS

-302 DQISCAISELY
+302 DQISYAISALG
-313 LSHVSHVK
+313 LAHVK
-321 VVETRHAQTPEQALE
+321 VVETKHVQTPEQALE

-388 TKNEDWISVIE
+388 TKNEDWISVLE

-455 VELRTDKKI
+455 VELRTDKKT
-464 ANSLDECLE
+464 ANSLEECLA

>member
-17 SEKIAILSAN
+17 SEKIALLSAY

-41 SPRVKFYIKAIPD
+41 SPRVKFYIKAIPA
-54 YKSSEPWSPALNPNF
+54 YRPSEDLTGF
-69 NFSLSRLKDIQ
+69 NIGFAIKGLRDIQ
-80 DRITTGS
+80 DRTITGS
-87 EAIKRLK
+87 EAIKRL
-94 EILEVVSPQHA
+94 EGMLECLLPQDAQILE
-105 EIIKLIIGKD
+105 LIIGKN

-126 VFPGLI
+126 VFPDLI

-152 ENAKKDDAY
+152 ENAKKDDDVY
-161 PYVVSQIKA
+161 PYVISQIKA

-180 DGDIILE
+180 NGDIILE

-192 LSYFPEDIPLYN
+192 LSYFPEDITLYD
-204 DLYEIMG
+204 DLHRIMKV
-211 IFQNHVVTGE
+211 FQNHVVTGE

-259 KKFEEKHGEID
+259 KKFEEKHGKID

-302 DQISCAISELY
+302 DHISYAISELS
-313 LSHVSHVK
+313 LSHVK
-321 VVETRHAQTPEQALE
+321 VIETKHVQTPEQALE

-372 MELDLKIVG
+372 IELDLKIVG

-388 TKNEDWISVIE
+388 TKNEDWISVLE

-430 GTIVS
+430 GTVVS

-464 ANSLDECLE
+464 ANSLEECFA

>member
-17 SEKIAILSAN
+17 SEKIALLSAN
-27 KDLPHLKDVIYLAH
+27 KDLPFLKKVIHLAH
-41 SPRVKFYIKAIPD
+41 SPRVKFYIKAIPTYECSEILAFSNID
-54 YKSSEPWSPALNPNF
+54 FALKSLENIQNRVITGSAAIE
-69 NFSLSRLKDIQ
+69 RLKDTLSILSSQ
-80 DRITTGS
+80 D
-87 EAIKRLK
+87 
-94 EILEVVSPQHA
+94 A
-105 EIIKLIIGKD
+105 EIIKLIIGKN

-126 VFPGLI
+126 VFPDLM

-161 PYVVSQIKA
+161 PYVISQIKA

-192 LSYFPEDIPLYN
+192 LSYFPEGIPLYD
-204 DLYEIMG
+204 DLREIMG
-211 IFQNHVVTGE
+211 IFNQCVVTGE

-246 LMVRPEKESIAIL
+246 LESRSGKENSGIL
-259 KKFEEKHGEID
+259 KKFEEKHGNMNV
-270 KYLQALEMHVWDL
+270 YLQALEMHVWDL

-302 DQISCAISELY
+302 DQISCAISELG
-313 LSHVSHVK
+313 LTHVK
-321 VVETRHAQTPEQALE
+321 VVETKHVQTPEQALE
-336 HYSSAQARGLEG
+336 HYSSAQVRGLEG

-388 TKNEDWISVIE
+388 TKNEDWISVLE

-420 YVTANMDKLK
+420 YVTANMDTLK

>member
-17 SEKIAILSAN
+17 SEKIALLSAN
-27 KDLPHLKDVIYLAH
+27 KDLPFLEKVIYLAH
-41 SPRVKFYIKAIPD
+41 SPRVKFYIKAIPA
-54 YKSSEPWSPALNPNF
+54 YKTGKRLGMDLSFALIY
-69 NFSLSRLKDIQ
+69 LKDI
-80 DRITTGS
+80 RSRAITGS
-87 EAIKRLK
+87 EAIERFK
-94 EILEVVSPQHA
+94 EILEATSLQDA
-105 EIIKLIIGKD
+105 EIIKLIIGKN

-126 VFPGLI
+126 VYPGLI
-132 EESPYQGASSYSKS
+132 EESPYQGASSYSKA

-152 ENAKKDDAY
+152 ENVKKEDDAY
-161 PYVVSQIKA
+161 PYVISQIKA

-192 LSYFPEDIPLYN
+192 LSYFPEGIPLYD
-204 DLYEIMG
+204 DLREIMG
-211 IFQNHVVTGE
+211 IYNQHVVTGE

-246 LMVRPEKESIAIL
+246 LIVRPAKESIAIL
-259 KKFEEKHGEID
+259 KKFEEKHGKMD
-270 KYLQALEMHVWDL
+270 KYLLALEMHVWDL

-302 DQISCAISELY
+302 DQISYAISELC
-313 LSHVSHVK
+313 LSHIK
-321 VVETRHAQTPEQALE
+321 IVETKHVQTPEQALE

-388 TKNEDWISVIE
+388 TKNEDWISVLE

-420 YVTANMDKLK
+420 YITANMDKLK

>member
-17 SEKIAILSAN
+17 SEKIALLSAN
-27 KDLPHLKDVIYLAH
+27 KNLPFLEKVIYLAH
-41 SPRVKFYIKAIPD
+41 SPRVKFYIKAIPA
-54 YKSSEPWSPALNPNF
+54 YQSSGITSGLVSNYD
-69 NFSLSRLKDIQ
+69 FSLKRLKYIQ
-80 DRITTGS
+80 DRVVTGS
-87 EAIKRLK
+87 EAIKSLK
-94 EILEVVSPQHA
+94 ELLETVSPEHA
-105 EIIKLIIGKD
+105 KVLELIIGKN

-126 VFPGLI
+126 VYPGLI

-152 ENAKKDDAY
+152 ENVKKDDAY
-161 PYVVSQIKA
+161 PYVISQIKA

-192 LSYFPEDIPLYN
+192 LSYFPEGIPLYY
-204 DLYEIMG
+204 DLREIMG
-211 IFQNHVVTGE
+211 IYNQCVVTGE

-241 KYYQD
+241 KYYQN
-246 LMVRPEKESIAIL
+246 LESRPDKENSGIL
-259 KKFEEKHGEID
+259 KKFEEKHGNMGV
-270 KYLQALEMHVWDL
+270 YLQALEMHVWDL
-283 IPADDFVNGS
+283 IPADNFVNGS

-302 DQISCAISELY
+302 DQISYAISALG
-313 LSHVSHVK
+313 LTHVK
-321 VVETRHAQTPEQALE
+321 VVETKHVQTPEQALE

-388 TKNEDWISVIE
+388 TKNEDWISVLE

-455 VELRTDKKI
+455 VELRTDKKT
-464 ANSLDECLE
+464 ANSLEECLA